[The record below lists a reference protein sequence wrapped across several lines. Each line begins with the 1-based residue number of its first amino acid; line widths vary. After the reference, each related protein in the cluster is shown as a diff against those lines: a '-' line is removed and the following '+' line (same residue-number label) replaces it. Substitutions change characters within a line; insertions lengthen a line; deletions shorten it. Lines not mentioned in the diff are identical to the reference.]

1 MLFTWKGSSPCI
13 SCTKTFTNLLLLYNS
28 YIFKPLKAYCNK
40 ADADIPGIGKSP
52 VHLLCKSLPLV
63 DNGIDLLNEKDVFFT
78 PTAIIPPGN
87 HVQATGR
94 VLSIQRGITTV
105 PQRFTIIDD
114 ERLRITVFGVVPVD
128 PLPGEN
134 YVVTVSYS
142 CYSSSTFF
150 VRMSIVG
157 TDGYID
163 SNICYTGPSCVL
175 FVPGAAALVRDDVEI
190 YIQSGETTISRMVVV
205 IF

>member
-1 MLFTWKGSSPCI
+1 M
-13 SCTKTFTNLLLLYNS
+13 
-28 YIFKPLKAYCNK
+28 
-40 ADADIPGIGKSP
+40 
-52 VHLLCKSLPLV
+52 
-63 DNGIDLLNEKDVFFT
+63 
-78 PTAIIPPGN
+78 
-87 HVQATGR
+87 
-94 VLSIQRGITTV
+94 
-105 PQRFTIIDD
+105 
-114 ERLRITVFGVVPVD
+114 
-128 PLPGEN
+128 
-134 YVVTVSYS
+134 TVSYS